1 MVNKQLAARRI
12 KGMREMKLEQ
22 TIGYDSKE
30 AVVQNLRDAG
40 CSPDTIRCFMGYFDR
55 GDWKDQIS
63 LLEEHRESILNR
75 VHEEERQIDCLD
87 YLVYQIKNRE
97 KQT

>member
-1 MVNKQLAARRI
+1 
-12 KGMREMKLEQ
+12 MRLEQ

-40 CSPDTIRCFMGYFDR
+40 CSPNTIRCFMGYFDQ
-55 GDWKDQIS
+55 GDWNDQLR

-87 YLVYQIKNRE
+87 YLVYQIKNRG
-97 KQT
+97 KQTR

>member
-1 MVNKQLAARRI
+1 
-12 KGMREMKLEQ
+12 MRPEQ

-40 CSPDTIRCFMGYFDR
+40 CSLDAIRRFMGYFDK
-55 GDWKDQIS
+55 GEWKDQLS

-75 VHEEERQIDCLD
+75 VHEEEKQIDCLD
-87 YLVYQIKNRE
+87 YLVYQIKNRN
-97 KQT
+97 KQAR

>member
-1 MVNKQLAARRI
+1 
-12 KGMREMKLEQ
+12 MKLEQ

-40 CSPDTIRCFMGYFDR
+40 CSPDTIRCFMGYFER
-55 GDWKDQIS
+55 GDWKDQLS
-63 LLEEHRESILNR
+63 LLEVHRESILNR

-97 KQT
+97 KQAR

>member
-1 MVNKQLAARRI
+1 
-12 KGMREMKLEQ
+12 MKLEQ

-40 CSPDTIRCFMGYFDR
+40 CSPDTIQCFMGYFDQ
-55 GDWKDQIS
+55 GDWKDQLS

-75 VHEEERQIDCLD
+75 VHEEERQIGCLD

-97 KQT
+97 KQTR

>member
-1 MVNKQLAARRI
+1 
-12 KGMREMKLEQ
+12 MKPEQ

-40 CSPDTIRCFMGYFDR
+40 CNPDTIRCFMGHFDR
-55 GDWKDQIS
+55 GDWKVQLS

-75 VHEEERQIDCLD
+75 VHEGEKQIGCLD
-87 YLVYQIKNRE
+87 YLVYRIKNRK
-97 KQT
+97 KQAR